1 MKYLIVLGDGMADEA
16 MESLGGRT
24 PLQAASIPCMN
35 SMAKAGC
42 CGQLRTVPQGFPPG
56 SEIANLSL
64 LGYDVTKQFEGR
76 GSLEAASMGIDIPAG
91 FMAARCNLIC
101 VQDGKIKNHSAGHI
115 SSSEAGELIDF
126 LNKELGSEDLV
137 FHTGVSYR
145 HLLLLKGGNK
155 ELICTPPHDVPGMA
169 YTEVL
174 PKAVNPMAED
184 TAQLLSEL
192 ILRSQELLSA
202 HPVNLA
208 RKAKGLDMANSIW
221 PWSPGYRP
229 AMQPLME
236 KYPIRSGSVISAV
249 DLIKGIGVYAGLEP
263 IEVPGATGLYD
274 TNYEGKAQAAI
285 DELKKK
291 DFVFLH
297 VEASDEASHEGDV
310 ELKIRTIEYLDQRL
324 ICRILEEISGWDEA
338 VTIAVLPDHP
348 TYCRTKTHATEAVPF
363 LIYRSDAGSIQAR
376 PAKGPEKS
384 FADNNSCA
392 KSDKKAV
399 QSPGSATV
407 DQADSF
413 FVPDAV
419 QVFDEFSVQAGYY
432 GTLQGEEFIRAF
444 FGLK

>member
-16 MESLGGRT
+16 MEALGGKSPMQVAFT
-24 PLQAASIPCMN
+24 PCMDRL
-35 SMAKAGC
+35 AREGR
-42 CGQLRTVPQGFPPG
+42 CGRLITVPEGFPPG

-64 LGYDVTKQFEGR
+64 LGYDVSKQFEGR
-76 GSLEAASMGIDIPAG
+76 GSLEAASMGIDVSEG
-91 FMAARCNLIC
+91 YMAARCNLIC
-101 VQDGKIKNHSAGHI
+101 IQDAKIKNHSAGHI
-115 SSSEAGELIDF
+115 STSEAGELIDF

-155 ELICTPPHDVPGMA
+155 ELDCTPPHDVSGTA
-169 YTEVL
+169 FAEVL
-174 PKAVNPMAED
+174 PRAVHPRAEQ
-184 TAQLLSEL
+184 TARLLREL
-192 ILRSQELLSA
+192 ILRSQEILPA

-208 RKAKGLDMANSIW
+208 RKARGLDTANSIW

-229 AMQPLME
+229 AMLPLRE
-236 KYPIRSGSVISAV
+236 KYPIQSGSVISAV
-249 DLIKGIGVYAGLEP
+249 DLIKGTGVYAGLEP

-297 VEASDEASHEGDV
+297 VEASDEASHEGNVD
-310 ELKIRTIEYLDQRL
+310 LKIRTIEYLDQRL
-324 ICRILEEISGWDEA
+324 IRPILEEISTWDEA

-348 TYCRTKTHATEAVPF
+348 TYCRTKTHAAEAVPF
-363 LIYRSDAGSIQAR
+363 LIYRSDSGSAQAR
-376 PAKGPEKS
+376 PTKGPDSS
-384 FADNNSCA
+384 F
-392 KSDKKAV
+392 
-399 QSPGSATV
+399 SPGPGILEPSGKL
-407 DQADSF
+407 

-419 QVFDEFSVQAGYY
+419 QVFDEFSVREGFY

-444 FGLK
+444 FGLSTKADP

>member
-16 MESLGGRT
+16 MEVLGGKS
-24 PLQAASIPCMN
+24 PMQAAFTPCMD
-35 SMAKAGC
+35 SMARGGR
-42 CGQLRTVPQGFPPG
+42 CGRLLTVPEGFPPG

-76 GSLEAASMGIDIPAG
+76 GSLEAASMGINIPQG

-101 VQDGKIKNHSAGHI
+101 VQEGKIKNHSAGHI
-115 SSSEAGELIDF
+115 STSEARELIDF

-155 ELICTPPHDVPGMA
+155 ELICTPPHDVPGRA

-324 ICRILEEISGWDEA
+324 IRPILEEISTWDEA